1 MTNRVSKIVN
11 LDEAG
16 IWASAQRAEGQAI
29 ALCHGVFDLLHPG
42 HLTHLD
48 EARSLSDKLV
58 VTVTSDDYVNKG
70 PGRPFLTAEQR
81 AEMLAALEMVDLV
94 AISPFESGTKAI
106 GLIRPHFYVKG
117 PDYSSPEKDSTGNM
131 VREIEAL
138 TEVGGKLHITSGATM
153 SSSRIR
159 NELMLAKNDE
169 TSRFL
174 ESFRARISQADV
186 DNVFESLSQ
195 LKVLVVGESIIDTY
209 IMSEALGKSSKDPV
223 LAFRPMSSE
232 SQLGGALA
240 IARHTAGIGART
252 SVLTRIGHSD
262 NWSERIAKEMESEID
277 LHLLESQDEPTI
289 EKTRYVDSLTG
300 TKVFETY
307 KIGDSISSRDDSTKF
322 ANEIRRLAEQ
332 FDLVLV
338 ADYGHGLFDTVAIQA
353 LSEHSKKLAVN
364 TQSNA
369 GNRGFNTISKYPRLD
384 IVCLNGS
391 EVALEMRNRHLAIS
405 DLVPEFLAKT
415 KAEFVAITSG
425 SKGLTYGVNSTNGP
439 TVSSVPAFATRVV
452 DRVGAGDALFAALA
466 TALCAGADPMLA
478 ALMGN
483 LAGAAS
489 IAELGNRIALDRV
502 SLSRHVAA
510 LIK

>member
-1 MTNRVSKIVN
+1 
-11 LDEAG
+11 
-16 IWASAQRAEGQAI
+16 
-29 ALCHGVFDLLHPG
+29 VFDLLHPG

-48 EARSLSDKLV
+48 EARTLSDKLV
-58 VTVTSDDYVNKG
+58 VTLTSDDYVNKG

-94 AISPFESGTKAI
+94 AISPFENGTKAI
-106 GLIRPHFYVKG
+106 SLIRPEFYVKG
-117 PDYSSPEKDSTGNM
+117 PDYSSPESDSTGNM
-131 VREIEAL
+131 VRELEAL
-138 TEVGGKLHITSGATM
+138 TNVGGKLHITSGATM

-174 ESFRARISQADV
+174 ESFRARLNQSDV
-186 DNVFESLSQ
+186 EKLFESLAK
-195 LKVLVVGESIIDTY
+195 LRVLVVGESIIDTY
-209 IMSEALGKSSKDPV
+209 VVSEALGKSSKDPV

-240 IARHTAGIGART
+240 IARHIAGIGAQT
-252 SVLTRIGHSD
+252 ALLTRVGNSD
-262 NWSERIAKEMESEID
+262 HWLERITKEMGSEID
-277 LHLLESQDEPTI
+277 LHLLESLDEPTI

-307 KIGDSISSRDDSTKF
+307 TIGDSTSSAEDSTLF
-322 ANEIRRLAEQ
+322 ANEIRRIAGE

-338 ADYGHGLFDTVAIQA
+338 ADYGHGLFDASAILA

-391 EVALEMRNRHLAIS
+391 EVALEMRNRHLAVS

-425 SKGLTYGVNSTNGP
+425 SKGLTFGVKSANGYS
-439 TVSSVPAFATRVV
+439 VSSVPAFAARVV

-478 ALMGN
+478 GLMGN

-502 SLSRHVAA
+502 SLSRHVLA
-510 LIK
+510 LLK